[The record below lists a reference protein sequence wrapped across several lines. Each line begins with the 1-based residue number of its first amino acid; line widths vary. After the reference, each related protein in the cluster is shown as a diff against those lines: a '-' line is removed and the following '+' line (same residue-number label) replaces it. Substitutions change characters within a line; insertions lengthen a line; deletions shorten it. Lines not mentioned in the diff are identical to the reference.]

1 MALTVATVNTA
12 IEKITTTGQSYS
24 LDGVS
29 FSKANLSSLIELR
42 DKLILSEA
50 KTNKTRP
57 TMRGFSFNAMGY
69 G

>member
-12 IEKITTTGQSYS
+12 IETIVSTGQSYS

-29 FSKANLSSLIELR
+29 FTKANLPSLVELR
-42 DKLILSEA
+42 DKLILSES

-57 TMRGFSFNAMGY
+57 TMRGFDFAAMGY
-69 G
+69 